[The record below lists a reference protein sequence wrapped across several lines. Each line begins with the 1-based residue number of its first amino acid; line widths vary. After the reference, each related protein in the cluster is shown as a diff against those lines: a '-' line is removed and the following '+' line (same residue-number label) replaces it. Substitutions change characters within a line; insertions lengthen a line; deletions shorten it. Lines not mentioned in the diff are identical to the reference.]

1 MDSVLFEEWVRDVNK
16 KFHAKGRKLALIIDN
31 CPAHPIIENLP
42 HIKLVF
48 FLPPNTTSMSQPMNQ
63 GFIRC
68 LKAHYRKRSVK
79 LILRS
84 LDSNKPVPKVSLLTA
99 LQLLASAWNEVCQI
113 TIVNCFKKAKISEK
127 DQTIAIND
135 EDDPL
140 KEINENLKELPE
152 KEPSLVPEN
161 MAAED
166 FATVDDAVITTSS
179 TLFDEEILQETTH
192 TENDEVEE
200 IEDDDEELGAP
211 STRDVENSLEILKN
225 LSLFSEKRGDQMQ
238 DLTNKFETL
247 LTRDKVQKCK
257 QVKITSYFV
266 KEK

>member
-1 MDSVLFEEWVRDVNK
+1 M
-16 KFHAKGRKLALIIDN
+16 
-31 CPAHPIIENLP
+31 
-42 HIKLVF
+42 
-48 FLPPNTTSMSQPMNQ
+48 Q
-63 GFIRC
+63 
-68 LKAHYRKRSVK
+68 
-79 LILRS
+79 
-84 LDSNKPVPKVSLLTA
+84 SLL
-99 LQLLASAWNEVCQI
+99 SVWNEVSQT

-135 EDDPL
+135 ENDPF
-140 KEINENLKELPE
+140 KEINENLKELRE

-161 MAAED
+161 MTAED
-166 FATVDDAVITTSS
+166 FATADDAVITTSS
-179 TLFDEEILQETTH
+179 TLTDEEILQEATQ

-200 IEDDDEELGAP
+200 IEDDDEELVAP

-238 DLTNKFETL
+238 DLINKFETL
-247 LTRDKVQKCK
+247 LTRDKVEKYK